1 MAEDEDD
8 LEDKNLDRFFRRTR
22 GGRSSH
28 RGGRFGGRNARG
40 RGGVNARLLAS
51 DNNEDGGGRDDDQA
65 FEACG
70 TLFFFFI
77 SAIISGC
84 YIACFVFLSNF
95 FF

>member
-8 LEDKNLDRFFRRTR
+8 PEDENLDRFFCRTR
-22 GGRSSH
+22 GGRNSH
-28 RGGRFGGRNARG
+28 RGGHFRGRISSRGRNVRG

-70 TLFFFFI
+70 TLFF
-77 SAIISGC
+77 
-84 YIACFVFLSNF
+84 YFVLPL
-95 FF
+95 